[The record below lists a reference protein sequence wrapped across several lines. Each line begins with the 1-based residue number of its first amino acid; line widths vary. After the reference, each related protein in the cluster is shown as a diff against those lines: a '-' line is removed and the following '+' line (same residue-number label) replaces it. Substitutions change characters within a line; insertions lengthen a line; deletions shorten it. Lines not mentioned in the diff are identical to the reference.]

1 MAQLTKNF
9 GKIVKTLTIP
19 HLLNLQIDS
28 YELFLQK
35 DVPPPAGRTR
45 GLKASSVRSFP
56 SRTSIEPPRWSMSA
70 MRSAS
75 QNTTFPSASARA

>member
-28 YELFLQK
+28 YELFLQ
-35 DVPPPAGRTR
+35 
-45 GLKASSVRSFP
+45 
-56 SRTSIEPPRWSMSA
+56 
-70 MRSAS
+70 
-75 QNTTFPSASARA
+75 